1 MPLGFGGG
9 LDDDDDDEDGGGDD
23 DDDDDDNASVTE
35 DTPSEDTD
43 DDDDVGGEAR
53 RDTVGGTPGSR
64 VRQSP
69 RLAELKAGG
78 AATTSMPHYN
88 TTTGAGSE

>member
-1 MPLGFGGG
+1 MCSV
-9 LDDDDDDEDGGGDD
+9 D

-53 RDTVGGTPGSR
+53 RDTVDSTPGLR

-69 RLAELKAGG
+69 WLAELEAGG
-78 AATTSMPHYN
+78 ASMTSMPHYN
-88 TTTGAGSE
+88 TTTHRAGSE